1 MEALNNYSYKE
12 YNFTIWF
19 FRLLILIATSI
30 TVLVFV
36 LNINETVTVSTGEI
50 VAANPQADY
59 KAPFE
64 AQVMKIY
71 VKEGMPVRAG
81 DTLLVMQN
89 IDLPEQQS
97 TKKTEINFLEKK
109 IKSIAV
115 LQEALQKKKAM
126 IDQTSN
132 ITARKYQLDINR
144 LVNDLQTLDQQYI
157 LQKER
162 LSLANEKYIG
172 DSILY
177 KKDMLS
183 KYELNNTKEANSTLK
198 ENFSNTQSLR
208 NKQASEKN
216 LVYNN
221 FTKEQNSLQ
230 LEKVQL
236 DENAQALIQAKN
248 EYESQLIQA
257 KEVLH
262 KVETELNKQ
271 DVIAS
276 SAGIV
281 NYVFNTKL
289 SSNLINKGDLL
300 ISIAPQTISY
310 YAKVIIPEKDMPYVK
325 SGLDARLRLD
335 AYQHF
340 EHGPIDGKVSY
351 VAERK
356 ENDKF
361 YALVELSKA
370 NRFQLKSGY
379 SVYGEIVVDRLPL
392 YRYFIKKLFK
402 RIGQV

>member
-1 MEALNNYSYKE
+1 MEALNNYNYKE

-19 FRLLILIATSI
+19 FRLLVLIATTI
-30 TVLVFV
+30 IVLVFV
-36 LNINETVTVSTGEI
+36 LYINETVTVSTGEI
-50 VAANPQADY
+50 VSSNPQADY

-64 AQVMKIY
+64 AQVIKIF
-71 VKEGMPVRAG
+71 VKEGKQVKAG

-89 IDLPEQQS
+89 LDYLEQHA
-97 TKKTEINFLEKK
+97 TKKTEIIFLEKK

-115 LQEALQKKKAM
+115 LQDALQRKKVM
-126 IDQTSN
+126 IDRTGN
-132 ITARKYQLDINR
+132 IAARKYQLDINS
-144 LVNDLQTLDQQYI
+144 LVNDMQNLDQQYAS
-157 LQKER
+157 QKER

-183 KYELNNTKEANSTLK
+183 KYEFNTTKEANSTLK
-198 ENFSNTQSLR
+198 ESFSNIQNQR
-208 NKQASEKN
+208 IKQASEKN

-257 KEVLH
+257 KEMLH
-262 KVETELNKQ
+262 KIETELNEQ
-271 DVIAS
+271 NVIAKN
-276 SAGIV
+276 AGIV
-281 NYVFNTKL
+281 NFVYNTKQ
-289 SSNLINKGDLL
+289 SSNVINKGDLL
-300 ISIAPQTISY
+300 ISIAPYTIAY

-325 SGLDARLRLD
+325 AGLPAHLRLD

-361 YALVELSKA
+361 YALVELSEI

-379 SVYGEIVVDRLPL
+379 SVYGEIVVARLPL

-402 RIGQV
+402 RVGEV